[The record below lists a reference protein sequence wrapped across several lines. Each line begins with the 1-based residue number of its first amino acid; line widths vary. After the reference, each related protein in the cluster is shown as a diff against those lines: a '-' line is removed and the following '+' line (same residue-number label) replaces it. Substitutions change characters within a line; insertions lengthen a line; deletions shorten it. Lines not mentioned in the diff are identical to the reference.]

1 MYSNFENAL
10 RALIFTLFIISIKDI
25 FIGVVIASVIIFT
38 IDLIAFVLDFVINKF
53 VNLAFERCHKCCP
66 RLKYMIGTNSQ
77 PLMIK
82 LSKVTPDI

>member
-38 IDLIAFVLDFVINKF
+38 IDLIAFILDFVTNKF
-53 VNLAFERCHKCCP
+53 VNLTFERCHKCCGP
-66 RLKYMIGTNSQ
+66 RLKYIGTNNS
-77 PLMIK
+77 L
-82 LSKVTPDI
+82 